1 MKAYGKVPNV
11 GKGID
16 ITKKA
21 LDWESYVRK
30 LYSDPN
36 AGAAAILKGPYQKLV
51 KDRIKADLMKAMP
64 GTPEKVIDLLA
75 GQLAKGAVAAL
86 SSGLNTSPADV
97 SANDATTAPNYPP
110 AAPAEPTQTA
120 LPDWVE
126 TTVETVSHQLLA
138 QGAAGIDVAVVTDDL
153 RQCLL
158 KGIAA
163 GYGQGQTL
171 AACEYLMGGT
181 DDAIAA
187 HDTPVPPDDSAP
199 TPEPTLAPAAPPPA
213 PPAPPPPAPEP
224 PKPSCG
230 DFDPTCGLG
239 H

>member
-1 MKAYGKVPNV
+1 GDLDQQLGAIHGHLYVVDTGATQQAGHTPGQSMAEEGGPLVQSGLDLEVKAYGKVPNV

-110 AAPAEPTQTA
+110 AEPAE
-120 LPDWVE
+120 
-126 TTVETVSHQLLA
+126 
-138 QGAAGIDVAVVTDDL
+138 
-153 RQCLL
+153 
-158 KGIAA
+158 
-163 GYGQGQTL
+163 
-171 AACEYLMGGT
+171 
-181 DDAIAA
+181 
-187 HDTPVPPDDSAP
+187 
-199 TPEPTLAPAAPPPA
+199 
-213 PPAPPPPAPEP
+213 
-224 PKPSCG
+224 
-230 DFDPTCGLG
+230 
-239 H
+239 